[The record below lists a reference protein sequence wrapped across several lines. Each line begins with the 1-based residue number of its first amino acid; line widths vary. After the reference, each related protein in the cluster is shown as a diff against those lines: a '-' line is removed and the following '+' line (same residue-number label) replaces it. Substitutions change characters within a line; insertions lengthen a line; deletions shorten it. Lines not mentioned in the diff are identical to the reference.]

1 MMKIYKQDIKLLILT
16 IIIISLVKAPFIED
30 SSVDLY
36 DNLHSFY
43 IYYGE
48 DMMFNT
54 IWLTPLL
61 ATLFFIT
68 KSIYIKI
75 MNFNIRYKNRKA
87 AIRNILFQLYGY
99 GIVFILLSLVIQLP
113 LFILNTSYGVE
124 FELRIIIF
132 VFKYCIE
139 LMSASTVIIVVAV
152 FLKNYT
158 YSFVIVCSLLLLL
171 LTGYQSY
178 YFPLVS
184 LYVNDNINLLSILIQ
199 LGMIFILYNNYLK
212 TDVLG
217 GRNK

>member
-16 IIIISLVKAPFIED
+16 MIIISLVKAPFIED

-36 DNLHSFY
+36 DNLRSFY

-99 GIVFILLSLVIQLP
+99 GIVFILVSLVIQLP

-139 LMSASTVIIVVAV
+139 LMSVSTVIIVVAV

-158 YSFVIVCSLLLLL
+158 YSFVIVCSLFLLL

>member
-36 DNLHSFY
+36 DNLRSFY

-87 AIRNILFQLYGY
+87 AIRNILLQLYGY

-124 FELRIIIF
+124 FEFRIIIF
-132 VFKYCIE
+132 VFKYWIE

-158 YSFVIVCSLLLLL
+158 YSFVIVCSLFLLL

-178 YFPLVS
+178 YFPIVS

-199 LGMIFILYNNYLK
+199 LGMLFILYNNYLK